1 MLAISLLTAV
11 ALAST
16 SAVAA
21 PDKSTATPTATPTPT
36 EGVSLTVYS
45 SADPA
50 GFNPQ
55 QFIQQQRMS
64 GQDNV
69 WGVPGYGVVKVVRM
83 RRELIRLI

>member
-1 MLAISLLTAV
+1 MLTCSLLAAAV
-11 ALAST
+11 LHA
-16 SAVAA
+16 
-21 PDKSTATPTATPTPT
+21 TATAEKPT

-69 WGVPGYGVVKVVRM
+69 WGVPGYGV
-83 RRELIRLI
+83 I